1 MENRYINWKVF
12 FLCYF
17 LGIFGVHRFYQG
29 KYTTGF
35 LMFFTL
41 GGALLWWIIDLCRIG
56 YHLTKKRKAEAE
68 TRALAE
74 TEAKKLAKAEAE
86 TRALA
91 ETEAKKL
98 AKAEAETRALDK
110 AKIAGYN
117 SIQEHDNAKAKA
129 EAEARAYAKAK
140 KLAKAEAETKA
151 LALVSKKYG
160 KNVAKGYSSKT
171 VTLDMPMSLVEEF
184 KGSGHNR
191 KRTTSKSGEEIKEK
205 YGKYFKKLSSGE
217 TTTTPSFEMEVTY
230 ERANDE
236 SSWLVSSFRDL

>member
-86 TRALA
+86 TRAL
-91 ETEAKKL
+91 
-98 AKAEAETRALDK
+98 DK

-140 KLAKAEAETKA
+140 KLAKAKAETRA

>member
-86 TRALA
+86 TRAL
-91 ETEAKKL
+91 
-98 AKAEAETRALDK
+98 DK

-140 KLAKAEAETKA
+140 KLAKAEAETRA